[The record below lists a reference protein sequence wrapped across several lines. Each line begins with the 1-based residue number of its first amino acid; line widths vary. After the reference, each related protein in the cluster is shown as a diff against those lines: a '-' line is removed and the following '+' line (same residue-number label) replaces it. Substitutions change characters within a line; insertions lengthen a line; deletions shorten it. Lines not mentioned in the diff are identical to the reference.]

1 MANEIIWQQWM
12 WERTPL
18 TSISVSAFCMVVSFV
33 VLQPADEN
41 HWLQHVTNASISLAQ
56 SKFNECPVFY
66 YSIFVSC
73 QHLLTCIFAISAR
86 PTCLRDAVCIS
97 DGFQIN
103 QKRYRTFPTFLSFPF
118 AAFSVSAFIL
128 FGLFRTRGQTDEPL
142 HRHQNENEFAWK
154 TKCENE
160 CEMGNRK

>member
-1 MANEIIWQQWM
+1 M

-18 TSISVSAFCMVVSFV
+18 ISISVSAFCMVVSFV

-97 DGFQIN
+97 HGFQIN
-103 QKRYRTFPTFLSFPF
+103 QNRYRILMSDISHIFVISICGVLRFRFHSFWL
-118 AAFSVSAFIL
+118 V
-128 FGLFRTRGQTDEPL
+128 
-142 HRHQNENEFAWK
+142 QNPWA
-154 TKCENE
+154 
-160 CEMGNRK
+160 NRWTPSSSSKRKWIRVKNKMRK